1 MTGAAVFLAFT
12 SALCFGVA
20 LVLTHIGLRYIAPLP
35 GAAISTAAPDV
46 PADDLAAAHRVRA
59 AAAPDA
65 FLRVQEKN
73 KLLRAEYAVADFI
86 VACVVA
92 HISACPCTPALQQ
105 PHSCLR
111 LLGNAPQCLHS
122 EKAMSHQ
129 CRHSRL

>member
-46 PADDLAAAHRVRA
+46 PTDDLAAAHRVRA

-86 VACVVA
+86 VACVVDPYQRLSM
-92 HISACPCTPALQQ
+92 HACIAATSFLLALARKRSSM
-105 PHSCLR
+105 P
-111 LLGNAPQCLHS
+111 P
-122 EKAMSHQ
+122 
-129 CRHSRL
+129 